1 MILTQDFDQ
10 LIDQYRI
17 EKKIGQKTFT
27 DCYLAFDVEG
37 NLPVSLEILQSTF
50 LEDLNVVS
58 QFQNRSLAL
67 TQIRHPNLSHVI
79 KTGNSADNLPYI
91 VSEYIEGYPL
101 TERLKQL
108 ERQQSPAHSIYALK
122 LVQQIT
128 SALILAERQGIL
140 HYELTPD
147 HILLKNVTLK
157 TDETVVVIDMVAPLI
172 EQSINNKKMPD
183 QASFLSPEQLDGKK
197 IDGRS
202 HIFSLG
208 AILYSLLAGD
218 VNPGAPVSFKS
229 KTIRQAAGGKTALE
243 LNREN
248 LTPETYALVDSCLQ
262 QNPTRRYRDLSQFSE
277 ALTAALVA
285 EEKNVYLDQEP
296 KPARRPW
303 LLMLAILLLIA
314 VCLGTGAFAA
324 SNFSEMFFGA
334 PAVVAPPIEPASE
347 DMAAAINLATQTPT
361 ATATISPTA
370 NATTSKE
377 AAVVP
382 QASATATQPPT
393 NTATSTATET
403 AVATATFTP
412 TPWPSYRII
421 SNSASIRSGPGIVYP
436 AISYVY
442 SGDVMRILAKSQN
455 IPPWFNIETDA
466 GIVGWISSTVGEPET
481 AFNTGDIEFAATIP
495 APPPTATPT
504 PTNTPIPTATATPV
518 VNNGGGGNGNDDG
531 NPEPPRPTPT
541 PPL

>member
-1 MILTQDFDQ
+1 MILTQNFDH

-17 EKKIGQKTFT
+17 EKKIKQKTFT

-50 LEDLNVVS
+50 MDDMGVVS
-58 QFQNRSLAL
+58 QFKNRSLAL
-67 TQIRHPNLSHVI
+67 TQIRHPNLAHVI
-79 KTGNSADNLPYI
+79 KTGNSVDNSPYI

-157 TDETVVVIDMVAPLI
+157 SDDTVVVIDLGAPLI
-172 EQSINNKKMPD
+172 EQSINREKMSD

-208 AILYSLLAGD
+208 AILYALLAGK
-218 VNPGAPVSFKS
+218 VNPGEPVSFRH
-229 KTIRQAAGGKTALE
+229 KTIRQAARGKTALE
-243 LNREN
+243 LSREN
-248 LTPETYALVDSCLQ
+248 LAPETYALVDTCLQ
-262 QNPTRRYRDLSQFSE
+262 RNPTRRYRDLLQFSE
-277 ALTAALVA
+277 ALTTALIA
-285 EEKNVYLDQEP
+285 EEKNVYLVQEP

-303 LLMLAILLLIA
+303 PFMLTILLLIA
-314 VCLGTGAFAA
+314 VCLGFGALAA
-324 SNFSEMFFGA
+324 SNLPAMIFGTS
-334 PAVVAPPIEPASE
+334 AVAAPPIEPAAE
-347 DMAAAINLATQTPT
+347 GLAAVNLASKTPT
-361 ATATISPTA
+361 ATATLSPTV
-370 NATTSKE
+370 NATTVEK
-377 AAVVP
+377 AVTAP

-393 NTATSTATET
+393 NTATPASTET
-403 AVATATFTP
+403 AVATTTFTP

-421 SNSASIRSGPGIVYP
+421 SSSASIRSGPGVIYP
-436 AISYVY
+436 AIGYVY
-442 SGDVMRILAKSQN
+442 EGEIISILAKSQN
-455 IPPWFNIETDA
+455 IPSWFNIETDA
-466 GIVGWISSTVGEPET
+466 GLVGWISSTVGEPHT
-481 AFNTGDIEFAATIP
+481 AYNPDDIEFAATIP
-495 APPPTATPT
+495 APPPPTATPT
-504 PTNTPIPTATATPV
+504 PTNTPIPTATTV
-518 VNNGGGGNGNDDG
+518 GNNGGGGDDGNDG